1 MQYRILPVRTPDQ
14 STGVLITINVLNNS
28 ERLKNSCGLAFA
40 LRYLPQPA
48 NTQLHFGQLFLETRL
63 SRSMNSLCR
72 SSLKES
78 LSRTV
83 NLSKLVLTSK
93 CSNDILETLGK
104 NCFKLKDLYISLSEM
119 VMDVG
124 IEWLVPKG
132 CPQLVTL
139 DLIKCWNVS
148 PAGARLLLL
157 ELKKLRKLLY
167 RNMKSVMELPLQ
179 SEETGGPFCLEYFD
193 SSEYDLVTSS
203 EVGMSQPDTNPACW
217 MLGPVKMVDMPIMF
231 PPHYNHQDDV

>member
-1 MQYRILPVRTPDQ
+1 MIEPQAPCNFSLQIKLRMPRLKVVYSLAVLSNGVVSRDLANACFVAEKNQDSKEFQLNRCSIESYLSELPTNLLE
-14 STGVLITINVLNNS
+14 SIVLITINVLNNS

-119 VMDVG
+119 VTDVG

-132 CPQLVTL
+132 MDVSGCPSISYSRFDKVLECVSSWGP
-139 DLIKCWNVS
+139 LII
-148 PAGARLLLL
+148 A
-157 ELKKLRKLLY
+157 
-167 RNMKSVMELPLQ
+167 
-179 SEETGGPFCLEYFD
+179 
-193 SSEYDLVTSS
+193 
-203 EVGMSQPDTNPACW
+203 
-217 MLGPVKMVDMPIMF
+217 
-231 PPHYNHQDDV
+231 

>member
-1 MQYRILPVRTPDQ
+1 MSDAEFKKLRFQRISAKQMQYRILPVRTPDQ
-14 STGVLITINVLNNS
+14 STVLLFYCSIVLITINVLNNS

-48 NTQLHFGQLFLETRL
+48 DTQLHFGQLFLETRL

-119 VMDVG
+119 V
-124 IEWLVPKG
+124 
-132 CPQLVTL
+132 
-139 DLIKCWNVS
+139 
-148 PAGARLLLL
+148 
-157 ELKKLRKLLY
+157 
-167 RNMKSVMELPLQ
+167 
-179 SEETGGPFCLEYFD
+179 TGDGRWD
-193 SSEYDLVTSS
+193 RMASS
-203 EVGMSQPDTNPACW
+203 
-217 MLGPVKMVDMPIMF
+217 
-231 PPHYNHQDDV
+231 

>member
-1 MQYRILPVRTPDQ
+1 
-14 STGVLITINVLNNS
+14 
-28 ERLKNSCGLAFA
+28 
-40 LRYLPQPA
+40 
-48 NTQLHFGQLFLETRL
+48 
-63 SRSMNSLCR
+63 MNSLCR
-72 SSLKES
+72 ASLQES

-119 VMDVG
+119 VTDVG
-124 IEWLVPKG
+124 LEWLVPKGMDVSG

-148 PAGARLLLL
+148 PSGARLLLL

-179 SEETGGPFCLEYFD
+179 SEETGGSFCFEYFY
-193 SSEYDLVTSS
+193 SSEYDLVNSS

-217 MLGPVKMVDMPIMF
+217 MLGPVKMVDIPIMF
-231 PPHYNHQDDV
+231 PPTLQSSR